1 MPAYGSF
8 GGLDDQIL
16 SDGDAVFVGMNQRL
30 QPNQLKA
37 GEVVLSKNGRIDGY
51 WQPRKGLELRSGALT
66 NSAQPLILPFFLL
79 DTPLAPIVAL
89 RSSGVVTMVFS
100 LPGHGI

>member
-1 MPAYGSF
+1 MPAYSSF

-66 NSAQPLILPFFLL
+66 NSAQPLILPFSPQVVGLL
-79 DTPLAPIVAL
+79 NYKDLL
-89 RSSGVVTMVFS
+89 VVSMFSQKLMVD
-100 LPGHGI
+100 